1 MTRKVLLAMTVGV
14 AVIALLGVGIV
25 FLVPGSGA
33 VAGVSA
39 PGVEPQ
45 AATSGVGPYTIH
57 VPWPSGWISQVNIVQ
72 SVTNELT
79 NFGINYYL
87 IATMIDAEYF
97 TVSTTSYKWKSST
110 GNWVSQAMVVG
121 ESTTCDFMDTPMSND
136 APSMAQYVNKNQAGF
151 YAWGEGLASMMGMYA
166 PVAKQVRVL
175 PFLNGDN
182 AYAVQV
188 NGHFRAEPAVW
199 EFVLIPKDKNQY
211 FTIFLHSYGMNED
224 ELWNLQRTTTFTQN
238 K

>member
-14 AVIALLGVGIV
+14 AVIALLGVGVV

-45 AATSGVGPYTIH
+45 ATSSSEYPYTIH
-57 VPWPSGWISQVNIVQ
+57 IPCPSGWVSQLDIYTEGRTIEEWFPGVIFD
-72 SVTNELT
+72 
-79 NFGINYYL
+79 FGYI
-87 IATMIDAEYF
+87 
-97 TVSTTSYKWKSST
+97 TVATTSDKYISGFAQGIAVAESKTSE
-110 GNWVSQAMVVG
+110 VG
-121 ESTTCDFMDTPMSND
+121 ETPLSNSSAD
-136 APSMAQYVNKNQAGF
+136 MVKWAKDNQATLF
-151 YAWGEGLASMMGMYA
+151 AWAEGHAAEDGVYA
-166 PVAKQVRVL
+166 PVAKQARVL

-188 NGHFRAEPAVW
+188 QGQWLKQPVNQ
-199 EFVLIPKDKNQY
+199 EFLLIPKDKNQY
-211 FTIFLHSYGMNED
+211 FYIDMISLGMCED
-224 ELWNLQRTTTFTQN
+224 ELWHVQRTTTFTQN